1 VINAH
6 HGIDQATLGRAIGLD
21 KVTTSQLVRGLE
33 ERPMLT
39 RGMPIIDAVSLKLT
53 TAGIALLD
61 TAEPCIEDAYQRLR
75 CADVQRICAARN
87 LVGHVEQSARIQC
100 PRAVPAALIA
110 HEKLAGR
117 TL

>member
-75 CADVQRICAARN
+75 SALTSSEYALLVTLLDTLNNRLESNARAPFRP
-87 LVGHVEQSARIQC
+87 L
-100 PRAVPAALIA
+100 
-110 HEKLAGR
+110 
-117 TL
+117 